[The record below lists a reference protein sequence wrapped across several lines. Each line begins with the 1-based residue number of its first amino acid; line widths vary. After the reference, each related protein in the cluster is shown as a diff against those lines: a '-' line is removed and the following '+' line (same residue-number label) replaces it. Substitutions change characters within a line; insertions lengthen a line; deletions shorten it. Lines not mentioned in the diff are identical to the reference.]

1 MNAGSTIEA
10 NKMQQATASIP
21 KIAKNT
27 GRSLKIGLEIHGY
40 IDMAESR
47 AKLFCNCGIDPE
59 AEANATICP
68 VCTGQPG
75 SKPML
80 PNSEAIDRIIAIAAL
95 LDCRINDRLVFQRK
109 HYDWPD
115 MPTGYQ
121 RTMSGSYSVPV
132 GQEGNFLGIG
142 IEEVH
147 LEEDPARWDPETGFV
162 DYNRSGYPLVEIV
175 TKPDFSSAE
184 EVRVWLRKL
193 TAALSYI
200 KAINPGLG
208 VKADVNVSIAPQ
220 FDRVEIK
227 NVNSFRSIV
236 RAIEYEAAR
245 QQREVNEGKKVARE
259 TRGWRD
265 KEGISVFM
273 RQKETAVDYMF
284 IPDPDLPA
292 IKVTAADVKKIA
304 ETLPEKPAAKVKRY
318 VEKWKIDHVDAEV
331 LSSEILLAELFE
343 KVAAAVNPVLAAKW
357 LRRELLRVL
366 NYNKTELE
374 EVKLS
379 EKNVTQL
386 LKLVESRRI
395 TDEVAKDVLEK
406 LVEKPFDVDEYVRRN
421 NLFAVGEVDVLEK
434 YCEEAIAE
442 NPAAVADYKSG
453 KEKAL
458 NFLVGSVM
466 KKSKGKA
473 TPQPVAE
480 IMKRLI
486 K

>member
-1 MNAGSTIEA
+1 
-10 NKMQQATASIP
+10 MQQLSAAAGKGKTSR
-21 KIAKNT
+21 KIMA
-27 GRSLKIGLEIHGY
+27 GLEIHGY
-40 IDMAESR
+40 LNMDNKV
-47 AKLFCNCGIDPE
+47 KLFCNCAIEPD
-59 AEANATICP
+59 AEPNTTICP

-80 PNSEAIDRIIAIAAL
+80 PNREAIDKIIAIAAI
-95 LDCRINDRLVFQRK
+95 LDCRINERLIFQRK

-147 LEEDPARWDPETGFV
+147 LEEDPARWDPETGKV

-175 TKPDFSSAE
+175 TKPDFNSAE
-184 EVRVWLRKL
+184 EVRQWLHRL
-193 TAALSYI
+193 VTTLSYI
-200 KAINPGLG
+200 KAVNPDLG
-208 VKADVNVSIAPQ
+208 IKSDVNVSVAPE
-220 FDRVEIK
+220 FERVEIK

-236 RAIEYEAAR
+236 RAIEYETAR
-245 QQREVNEGKKVARE
+245 QQREAKEGRKIAME
-259 TRGWRD
+259 TRAWRD
-265 KEGISVFM
+265 SEGMSVFM

-292 IKVTAADVKKIA
+292 IKVTAAEIKKIA
-304 ETLPEKPAAKVKRY
+304 EKLPEKPSAKIRRY

-343 KVAAAVNPVLAAKW
+343 KVAAAVNPILAAKW

-366 NYNKTELE
+366 NYNKKELE
-374 EVKLS
+374 EVKID
-379 EKNVTQL
+379 EKHIIQL
-386 LKLVESRRI
+386 LKLVENRKI
-395 TDEVAKDVLEK
+395 TDETAKGIIEK
-406 LVEKPFDVDEYVRRN
+406 LVEKPFDIEEYVKRN
-421 NLFAVGEVDVLEK
+421 NLFAVAEAGVLEK
-434 YCEEAIAE
+434 YCEEALVE
-442 NPAAVADYKSG
+442 SPAAVADYKSG

-458 NFLVGSVM
+458 NFLVGAVM

-473 TPQPVAE
+473 TPQQVTE
-480 IMKRLI
+480 ILKRLI

>member
-1 MNAGSTIEA
+1 
-10 NKMQQATASIP
+10 MQQASIAT
-21 KIAKNT
+21 KAANVKE
-27 GRSLKIGLEIHGY
+27 RKLMVGLEIHGY
-40 IDMAESR
+40 LNMESG
-47 AKLFCNCGIDPE
+47 AKLFCNCAINPG
-59 AEANATICP
+59 AEPNTTICP

-80 PNSEAIDRIIAIAAL
+80 PNKDAIEKIIAIAAI
-95 LDCRINDRLVFQRK
+95 LDCRINERLIFQRK
-109 HYDWPD
+109 HYSWPD

-132 GQEGNFLGIG
+132 GQEGSFLGIG

-147 LEEDPARWDPETGFV
+147 LEEDPARWDPETGNV

-175 TKPDFSSAE
+175 TKPDFNSAE
-184 EVRVWLRKL
+184 EVRIWLRRL
-193 TAALSYI
+193 TTTLSYI
-200 KAINPGLG
+200 KSINPDLG
-208 VKADVNVSIAPQ
+208 IKSDVNVSVAPA

-236 RAIEYEAAR
+236 RAIEYETAR
-245 QQREVNEGKKVARE
+245 QQREVTEGRKIARE
-259 TRGWRD
+259 TRAWNDAKGMS
-265 KEGISVFM
+265 IFM

-292 IKVTAADVKKIA
+292 VKVTAAEVKKIA
-304 ETLPEKPAAKVKRY
+304 EKLPEKPAAKIKKY
-318 VEKWKIDHVDAEV
+318 VQKWKIDHVDAEV

-343 KVAAAVNPVLAAKW
+343 KVAAVVNPILAARW

-366 NYNKTELE
+366 NYNKKELE
-374 EVKLS
+374 EVQVD
-379 EKNVTQL
+379 ERHVIHL
-386 LKLVESRRI
+386 LKLVESRKI
-395 TDEVAKDVLEK
+395 TDEVAKGILEK
-406 LVEKPFDVDEYVRRN
+406 LIEKPFDVDEYVRKN
-421 NLFAVGEVDVLEK
+421 NLFAVAETGVLRK

-442 NPAAVADYKSG
+442 NPQAVADYKSG

-458 NFLVGSVM
+458 NFIVGSVM

-473 TPQPVAE
+473 TPQQVGE
-480 IMKRLI
+480 ILKRLI